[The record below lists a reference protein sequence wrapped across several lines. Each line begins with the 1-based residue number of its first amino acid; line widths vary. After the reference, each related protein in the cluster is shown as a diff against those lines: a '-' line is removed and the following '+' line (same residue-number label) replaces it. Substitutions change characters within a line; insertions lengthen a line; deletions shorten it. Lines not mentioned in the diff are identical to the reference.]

1 MKTGRPAGGV
11 QSLPPPIHTRP
22 PRARPRPV
30 LASFAVSPRDPAP
43 TRPVAPPPPGAG
55 AWRRWILGGLLPV
68 YLLSTFGGT
77 LARVDGDSMNGTLES
92 GDVLLLLKYP
102 RWLRAWGLPTPY
114 PRRGDLL
121 IFKAPASSPYAF
133 ETLYGLR
140 HRPYNVKRVL
150 ALAGDRVAIRDG
162 QLILNGRAAAES
174 YASEGFVADQPE
186 LTVPP
191 GKVWV
196 MGDNR
201 RLGSSLDSRAYGP
214 VDLRDAAGPAD
225 LRLWPRPGLIP
236 R

>member
-1 MKTGRPAGGV
+1 MSA
-11 QSLPPPIHTRP
+11 H
-22 PRARPRPV
+22 
-30 LASFAVSPRDPAP
+30 DPAP
-43 TRPVAPPPPGAG
+43 TIPVAPPSGAG

-68 YLLSTFGGT
+68 YLLSTFGAT
-77 LARVDGDSMNGTLES
+77 LARVDGDSMNETLDS

-133 ETLYGLR
+133 ETLRGLR
-140 HRPYNVKRVL
+140 YRPYNVKRVL
-150 ALAGDRVAIRDG
+150 ALAGDRVAFRDG
-162 QLILNGRAAAES
+162 QLFLNGHAAAES

-214 VDLRDAAGPAD
+214 VDLRDAAGPAN